1 MAKRKF
7 RFDEGGDV
15 MEAVNASEDAQ
26 DIARSM
32 GAGPRNEEAAD
43 KKQSFKEAFAEARKG
58 GNKTFE
64 WNGKKYSTEMA
75 GATPSK
81 AKEKAEPKKLVQE
94 TMRDRAESYV
104 AKRAA
109 QRAEDAAKDT
119 APRGQDR
126 ILTGIKK
133 NAGVNKFMGSTGM
146 KSGGSVGAASR
157 RADGIATKGKTRC
170 RIC

>member
-1 MAKRKF
+1 MKKRQF

-15 MEAVNASEDAQ
+15 MEAINASADAQ
-26 DIARSM
+26 DIASSM
-32 GAGPRNEEAAD
+32 EAGPKNEEMPKAAKSKERIVS
-43 KKQSFKEAFAEARKG
+43 KKELEDSGLTLREFLNRERGLKAR
-58 GNKTFE
+58 
-64 WNGKKYSTEMA
+64 GKKEE
-75 GATPSK
+75 
-81 AKEKAEPKKLVQE
+81 AKPEPKKLRQE
-94 TMRDRAESYV
+94 TMRERAESYV

-119 APRGQDR
+119 TPRGQDR

-133 NAGVNKFMGSTGM
+133 NAGENKFMGSTGM

-170 RIC
+170 KIC